1 MDNLEKILE
10 EFGKTGNV
18 QNVIDSGLS
27 LDPLV
32 LQTHIQSLPADRQ
45 DQLRTVL
52 KDLLDALTIY
62 IEENVKE
69 KDSIKKQID
78 GTLKSTQACLSYGSA
93 QGLVPRKDRTDEE

>member
-1 MDNLEKILE
+1 MDNLEKVLE
-10 EFGKTGNV
+10 DFGKTGNV

-45 DQLRTVL
+45 DQFRTVL

-62 IEENVKE
+62 IEDNVKE
-69 KDSIKKQID
+69 RDEIKKQID

-93 QGLVPRKDRTDEE
+93 QGLTPRKDNADE